1 MFLTGDP
8 NNTVLQGYL
17 VYDSDS
23 EKLENFQG
31 NLYELMSSSRSTCLP
46 MISSENKVLT
56 IIANN
61 SYEIDPFSDH
71 QLFFRIRQIHAANC
85 KDAYNVYAASTLT
98 TVVNGIA
105 SGNSIADYC
114 QLELLYANDFGLP
127 PGILL
132 TQLNFEVKL
141 VLLVF
146 P

>member
-1 MFLTGDP
+1 MGLP
-8 NNTVLQGYL
+8 SLPSLYL
-17 VYDSDS
+17 AM
-23 EKLENFQG
+23 KFAFF
-31 NLYELMSSSRSTCLP
+31 
-46 MISSENKVLT
+46 K
-56 IIANN
+56 
-61 SYEIDPFSDH
+61 
-71 QLFFRIRQIHAANC
+71 LFFNRFLVHAANC

-98 TVVNGIA
+98 TVVDGIA
-105 SGNSIADYC
+105 SGSSIADYC